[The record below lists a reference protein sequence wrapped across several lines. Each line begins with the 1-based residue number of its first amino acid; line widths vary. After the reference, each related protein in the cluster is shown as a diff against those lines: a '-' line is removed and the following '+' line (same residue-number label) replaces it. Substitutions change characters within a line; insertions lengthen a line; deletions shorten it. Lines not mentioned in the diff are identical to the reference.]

1 MGSESSRKRGRTRDR
16 DAEASTGTEW
26 GEGDDESAGFFPDLL
41 RKGLTLGFTG
51 FFMTEEAIRKAMG
64 DSVPKDVIE
73 YVLEQSERMRSEFLE
88 RVSAEIGRA
97 AGSMDP
103 VEIARRLLEGRT
115 IEVTARF
122 RIIDEPGGSPAP
134 DEDDG

>member
-1 MGSESSRKRGRTRDR
+1 MESESSRKRGRAPEDPSGS
-16 DAEASTGTEW
+16 DEADSHEAG
-26 GEGDDESAGFFPDLL
+26 GFFPELL

-64 DSVPKDVIE
+64 ESVPKDVIE
-73 YVLEQSERMRSEFLE
+73 YVLDQSERMRSEFLE
-88 RVSAEIGRA
+88 RVSVEIGRA
-97 AGSMDP
+97 ASNMDP
-103 VEIARRLLEGRT
+103 VDIARRLLEGRT

-122 RIIDEPGGSPAP
+122 RILDETKSSRP